1 MKVVRR
7 KPYFDTELLRSRGA
21 FSMRTTEAARYAR
34 WSAAIALLLV
44 VVVACVYGARDWQ
57 SRQARKKVPAA
68 VPSSVEQRS
77 AGFSFSK
84 VVGNR
89 TEFTVRA
96 EHATEFVEGGRSLL
110 EDVWITAYGGA
121 GERFDNMHTRT
132 CDYLTASE
140 SISCAGNVQMDLD
153 RASDQHEPARGA
165 QQPNNSRLVRVATS
179 HVSFDHK
186 TGLATTDRPATFQF
200 SQGEGEG
207 VGFRYE
213 AQQGEIQLLSAVQ
226 LALHG
231 TDPGDHI
238 SQAAGQILSLS
249 GNSMT
254 FERDQ
259 HLIHLVGPVHAH
271 QANFDLTCGSLDVEL
286 DEHMYAH
293 RLIATEQPE
302 LRSDGPVHM
311 SLKAATITA
320 LASPTRIEAIIAE
333 GGVRAISQNPNG
345 DDQLQA
351 DRMETE
357 LYPVSNQP
365 RLLVATGNV
374 VVRSNR
380 AGAVRNLATSMLRLD
395 FAPSAK
401 GGEAK
406 LKHAVTPAGT
416 VEVED
421 TGILSGKPVR
431 EQTRLT
437 GRHLEAD
444 FTGQNELKELRGS
457 EGVQFE
463 RHVGEASAQVTTSRE
478 MIAQFAPDGGW
489 SVVDQTENVQLHQ
502 DNESAQAERA
512 HFDRASNT
520 TLLEGSVVLTDASS
534 RTTARSAIFDQTT
547 NELRAFGRVATVESS
562 SGGSQFVNFA
572 PGPGRVSGERLDGNS
587 ATGRAVYTGNAR
599 LWQGDS
605 IVEGDTIELD
615 RQTHTLTA
623 TGQVHAV
630 FPQAPA
636 ADHVQAPPRKGPA
649 KAEFWHAQGNHLIYQ
664 SDESRGRIEEK
675 VRAHSD
681 EGSMTADAIDFF
693 FAPAE
698 NSAVSDPNKTG
709 KPSGQT
715 QNGTATAEQLVR
727 ASAFGNVSVEQQGR
741 HGKATRSDYT
751 AEDGRFV
758 LSGGTPTVYDASG
771 NATQGRQLTF
781 FFGDDSIN
789 IDSAEGLRTLT
800 LHQVEK

>member
-1 MKVVRR
+1 
-7 KPYFDTELLRSRGA
+7 
-21 FSMRTTEAARYAR
+21 MRTTEAARYAR
-34 WSAAIALLLV
+34 WSAGIAVLLV
-44 VVVACVYGARDWQ
+44 VLVACVYGARDWQ

-77 AGFSFSK
+77 DGFKFSK

-96 EHATEFVEGGRSLL
+96 SHATEFVEGGRSLL

-121 GERFDNMHTRT
+121 GERFDNLHTRT

-140 SISCAGNVQMDLD
+140 SISCAGDVQIDLD
-153 RASDQHEPARGA
+153 RASDEHA
-165 QQPNNSRLVRVATS
+165 QAGGTQQDNGSRLVRVATS

-186 TGLATTDRPATFQF
+186 TGLATTDRPASFQF

-213 AQQGEIQLLSAVQ
+213 AQQGEIQLLSAVE

-231 TDPGDHI
+231 ADAGHS
-238 SQAAGQILSLS
+238 SQAAADQTLNLS
-249 GNSMT
+249 GSHMT

-259 HLIHLVGPVHAH
+259 RLIHLVGPVHAH
-271 QANFDLTCGSLDVEL
+271 QANFDLTCGRLDVEL

-293 RLIATEQPE
+293 RLIATERPE
-302 LRSDGPVHM
+302 LRSDGPTHI
-311 SLKAATITA
+311 SLKAETITA

-333 GGVRAISQNPNG
+333 GGVHALSQNPNG
-345 DDQLQA
+345 EDQLQA
-351 DRMETE
+351 DRIETE

-365 RLLVATGNV
+365 RLLIATGNV
-374 VVRSNR
+374 VARSNR
-380 AGAVRNLATSMLRLD
+380 AGTLRNLETSMLRLD
-395 FAPSAK
+395 FAPSNK
-401 GGEAK
+401 GGEAR
-406 LKHAVTPAGT
+406 LKHAHTPAGT
-416 VEVED
+416 VEVQD
-421 TGILSGKPVR
+421 TGTLSGKPAQ
-431 EQTRLT
+431 EWTRLT
-437 GRHLEAD
+437 GQHLEAD
-444 FTGQNELKELRGS
+444 FTGQNDLKELRGS

-463 RHVGEASAQVTTSRE
+463 RQVGEASAQITTSRE
-478 MIAQFAPDGGW
+478 MIAQFAPSGGW
-489 SVVDQTENVQLHQ
+489 SIVDQTENVQLHQ

-520 TLLEGSVVLTDASS
+520 TLLEGSVALTDATS
-534 RTTARSAIFDQTT
+534 RTTARSALFNQTT
-547 NELRAFGRVATVESS
+547 NEFRAFGRVDTVESS
-562 SGGSQFVNFA
+562 SSGSQFVNFA
-572 PGPGRVSGERLDGNS
+572 PGPGRVSGERLDANS
-587 ATGRAVYTGNAR
+587 ATGHAVYSGNAR

-605 IVEGDTIELD
+605 IVQGETIELD
-615 RQTHTLTA
+615 RQSHTLTA
-623 TGQVHAV
+623 TGHVHAV

-636 ADHVQAPPRKGPA
+636 VNHSPVASQRGPA

-664 SDESRGRIEEK
+664 SDENRGRIEEK

-698 NSAVSDPNKTG
+698 HATIPEANKTG
-709 KPSGQT
+709 KPSDRP
-715 QNGTATAEQLVR
+715 QNGAATGEQLVR
-727 ASAFGNVSVEQQGR
+727 ASAFDNVNVEQQGR
-741 HGKATRSDYT
+741 HGKASRADYS

>member
-1 MKVVRR
+1 
-7 KPYFDTELLRSRGA
+7 
-21 FSMRTTEAARYAR
+21 MRTTEAARYAR
-34 WSAAIALLLV
+34 WSAGVAVLLV
-44 VVVACVYGARDWQ
+44 IVVACVYGARDWQ
-57 SRQARKKVPAA
+57 SRQAQKKVPTA

-121 GERFDNMHTRT
+121 GERLDNLHTRT
-132 CDYLTASE
+132 CDYLSASE
-140 SISCAGNVQMDLD
+140 SISCAGDVHMDLD
-153 RASDQHEPARGA
+153 RASDQHPHGAGA
-165 QQPNNSRLVRVATS
+165 QQANGSRLVQVATS

-186 TGLATTDRPATFQF
+186 TGLATTDQPANFRF
-200 SQGEGEG
+200 SQGEGHG

-231 TDPGDHI
+231 ADSANHT
-238 SQAAGQILSLS
+238 SQAADQILNLS
-249 GNSMT
+249 GSSMT

-259 HLIHLVGPVHAH
+259 RLIHVMGPVHAH
-271 QANFDLTCGSLDVEL
+271 QVGFDLRCGRLDVEL

-293 RLIATEQPE
+293 RLIATEEPE
-302 LRSDGPVHM
+302 LQSDSATHV
-311 SLKAATITA
+311 SLKAAMITA

-333 GGVRAISQNPNG
+333 GGVHALSQKPEG

-380 AGAVRNLATSMLRLD
+380 AGAIRNLETSILRLD
-395 FAPSAK
+395 FAPTK
-401 GGEAK
+401 QGGEAK
-406 LKHAVTPAGT
+406 LKHALTPAGT
-416 VEVED
+416 VEFRD
-421 TGILSGKPVR
+421 TTMLSGKPSLER
-431 EQTRLT
+431 MRLNAK
-437 GRHLEAD
+437 HLEAD
-444 FTGQNELKELRGS
+444 FTGQNELEELRGS
-457 EGVQFE
+457 QGVQFE
-463 RHVGEASAQVTTSRE
+463 RQIGEGAAQTTTSQE
-478 MIAQFAPDGGW
+478 MIAQFAAGGGW
-489 SVVDQTENVQLHQ
+489 SIIDQTENVQVHQ

-512 HFDRASNT
+512 HFDRATNST
-520 TLLEGSVVLTDASS
+520 VLEGSVVLTDATSK
-534 RTTARSAIFDQTT
+534 TTARSAIFNQAT
-547 NELRAFGRVATVESS
+547 NEVRATGRVATVESS
-562 SGGSQFVNFA
+562 TSGSQFVSFA
-572 PGPGRVSGERLDGNS
+572 PEPGRVSGDRLDANS
-587 ATGRAVYTGNAR
+587 ATGHAIYSGNAR

-605 IVEGDTIELD
+605 IVEGDVIELD
-615 RQTHTLTA
+615 RQTHTLAA
-623 TGQVHAV
+623 TGQIHAV

-636 ADHVQAPPRKGPA
+636 GQGPGYSRKAPSKP
-649 KAEFWHAQGNHLIYQ
+649 EFWHAQGSHLIYQ
-664 SDESRGRIEEK
+664 SDENRGRIEQN
-675 VRAHSD
+675 VRAHSE

-693 FAPAE
+693 FAPAQ
-698 NSAVSDPNKTG
+698 NSTIPDAKASG
-709 KPSGQT
+709 KSSGGT
-715 QNGTATAEQLVR
+715 QNGGATGEQLVR
-727 ASAFGNVSVEQQGR
+727 ASAFGNVNVEQQGR
-741 HGKATRSDYT
+741 HGKATRADYT
-751 AEDGRFV
+751 AEDGKFV

-781 FFGDDSIN
+781 FFGDDSID

>member
-1 MKVVRR
+1 
-7 KPYFDTELLRSRGA
+7 
-21 FSMRTTEAARYAR
+21 MRTTEAARYAR
-34 WSAAIALLLV
+34 WSAGIAVLLV
-44 VVVACVYGARDWQ
+44 ILVAGVYGARDWQ
-57 SRQARKKVPAA
+57 SRQARKKMPAV

-77 AGFSFSK
+77 AGFRFSK

-121 GERFDNMHTRT
+121 GERFDNLHTRT

-140 SISCAGNVQMDLD
+140 SISCAGDVQMDLD
-153 RASDQHEPARGA
+153 RASDQHAEIPEA
-165 QQPNNSRLVRVATS
+165 QQAKGSKLVQVATS

-186 TGLATTDRPATFQF
+186 TGLATTDRPAEFRF
-200 SQGEGEG
+200 SQGEGHG

-213 AQQGEIQLLSAVQ
+213 AQQGEIQLLSAVH

-231 TDPGDHI
+231 ADSADHT
-238 SQAAGQILSLS
+238 SQAEDQILNLS
-249 GNSMT
+249 GSSMT

-259 HLIHLVGPVHAH
+259 RQIHVLGPVHAQ
-271 QANFDLTCGSLDVEL
+271 QAGFDLRCGRLDIEL
-286 DEHMYAH
+286 DEHMYAR

-302 LRSDGPVHM
+302 LRSDSPTHIN
-311 SLKAATITA
+311 LKAVTITA
-320 LASPTRIEAIIAE
+320 LASPTRIESIIAE
-333 GGVRAISQNPNG
+333 GEVHALSQKPQG

-365 RLLVATGNV
+365 RLLVAKGNV
-374 VVRSNR
+374 VVHSNR
-380 AGAVRNLATSMLRLD
+380 AGAVRNLETSILRLD
-395 FAPSAK
+395 FAPAMQ

-406 LKHAVTPAGT
+406 LKHALIPAGR
-416 VEVED
+416 VEFQD
-421 TGILSGKPVR
+421 TGTLAGKTTIERMRLSA
-431 EQTRLT
+431 Q
-437 GRHLEAD
+437 HLEAD
-444 FTGQNELKELRGS
+444 FTGQNDLKELRGS
-457 EGVQFE
+457 KGVQFE
-463 RHVGEASAQVTTSRE
+463 RQIGEGSLQTTTSQE
-478 MIAQFAPDGGW
+478 MIAQFTPGGGW
-489 SVVDQTENVQLHQ
+489 STVDQTENVRLHQ
-502 DNESAQAERA
+502 ENESAQAERA

-520 TLLEGSVVLTDASS
+520 TVLEGSVVLTDATS
-534 RTTARSAIFDQTT
+534 RTTARSAIFNQTT
-547 NELRAFGRVATVESS
+547 NEMRALGRVATVESS
-562 SGGSQFVNFA
+562 TSGSQFVNFA
-572 PGPGRVSGERLDGNS
+572 PGPGRVSGDRLDANS
-587 ATGRAVYTGNAR
+587 ATGHAVYSGTAR

-623 TGQVHAV
+623 IGQVHAV

-636 ADHVQAPPRKGPA
+636 ASRGQIASRRGPT
-649 KAEFWHAQGNHLIYQ
+649 KPEFWHAQGNHLTYQ
-664 SDESRGRIEEK
+664 SDENRGRIEQK

-693 FAPAE
+693 FAPAQ
-698 NSAVSDPNKTG
+698 NSVVSSAN
-709 KPSGQT
+709 
-715 QNGTATAEQLVR
+715 ATAKSSLGTPKGGSTGEQLVR
-727 ASAFGNVSVEQQGR
+727 ASAFGNVNVEQQGR
-741 HGKATRSDYT
+741 HGKATRADYA
-751 AEDGRFV
+751 AEDGKFV
-758 LSGGTPTVYDASG
+758 LSGGTPTVDDASG

-781 FFGDDSIN
+781 FFGDDSID

>member
-1 MKVVRR
+1 
-7 KPYFDTELLRSRGA
+7 
-21 FSMRTTEAARYAR
+21 MRTTEAAQYAR
-34 WSAAIALLLV
+34 WSAGIAVLLV
-44 VVVACVYGARDWQ
+44 ILVACVYGARDWQ

-96 EHATEFVEGGRSLL
+96 SHATEFVEGGRSLL

-121 GERFDNMHTRT
+121 GERFDNLHTRT

-140 SISCAGNVQMDLD
+140 SISCAGDVQMDLD
-153 RASDQHEPARGA
+153 RASDQHPQGAGAREANG
-165 QQPNNSRLVRVATS
+165 SRLVQVATS

-186 TGLATTDRPATFQF
+186 TGLATTDRPANFRF
-200 SQGEGEG
+200 SQGEGHG

-231 TDPGDHI
+231 ADSADHT
-238 SQAAGQILSLS
+238 SQDADQILNLS
-249 GNSMT
+249 GSSMT

-259 HLIHLVGPVHAH
+259 RLIHVMGPVHAH
-271 QANFDLTCGSLDVEL
+271 QAGFDLRCGRLEVEL

-302 LRSDGPVHM
+302 LRSDSPTRI
-311 SLKAATITA
+311 SLKAVTITA

-333 GGVRAISQNPNG
+333 GGVHALSQKPEG

-374 VVRSNR
+374 VVHSNR
-380 AGAVRNLATSMLRLD
+380 AGAMRNLETSILRLD
-395 FAPSAK
+395 FAPTK
-401 GGEAK
+401 QGEEAK
-406 LKHAVTPAGT
+406 LKHALTPAGT
-416 VEVED
+416 VEFRD
-421 TGILSGKPVR
+421 TTTLSGKPALER
-431 EQTRLT
+431 MCLT
-437 GRHLEAD
+437 AQRLEAD
-444 FTGQNELKELRGS
+444 FTGQNDLKELRGS
-457 EGVQFE
+457 QGVQFE
-463 RHVGEASAQVTTSRE
+463 RQIGEGSAQTTTSQE
-478 MIAQFAPDGGW
+478 MIAQFASRGGW
-489 SVVDQTENVQLHQ
+489 SIVDQTENVQLHQ

-520 TLLEGSVVLTDASS
+520 TVLEGSVVVTDATS
-534 RTTARSAIFDQTT
+534 RTTARSAIFNQTT
-547 NELRAFGRVATVESS
+547 NEVRALGRVATVENSTS
-562 SGGSQFVNFA
+562 GSQFVNFA
-572 PGPGRVSGERLDGNS
+572 PGPGRVSGDRLDANS
-587 ATGRAVYTGNAR
+587 ATGHAVYSGNAR

-605 IVEGDTIELD
+605 IVEGDIIELD

-623 TGQVHAV
+623 TSQVHAV
-630 FPQAPA
+630 FPQAA
-636 ADHVQAPPRKGPA
+636 ASQSQVASRRGPA
-649 KAEFWHAQGNHLIYQ
+649 KPDFWHAQGNHLIYR
-664 SDESRGRIEEK
+664 SDENRGRIEQN

-681 EGSMTADAIDFF
+681 EGSMTAEAIDFF
-693 FAPAE
+693 FAPAQ
-698 NSAVSDPNKTG
+698 NSTIPGANASG
-709 KPSGQT
+709 KSPGGT
-715 QNGTATAEQLVR
+715 QNGGTTGEQLVR
-727 ASAFGNVSVEQQGR
+727 ASAFGNVNVEQAGR
-741 HGKATRSDYT
+741 HGKASRADYT

-781 FFGDDSIN
+781 FFGDDSID